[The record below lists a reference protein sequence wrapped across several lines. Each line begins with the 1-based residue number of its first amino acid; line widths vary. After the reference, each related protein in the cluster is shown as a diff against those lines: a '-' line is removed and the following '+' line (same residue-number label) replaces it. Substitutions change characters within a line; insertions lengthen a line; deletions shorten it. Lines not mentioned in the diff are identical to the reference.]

1 MNLAIIQRL
10 VISGC
15 RGKIDRRV
23 ASSILYGRTVIK
35 AGFPAHYMIHGK
47 SFHDFTTRSEKLNSK
62 ENECDIADNASA
74 FQMKTRSSRRNRTI
88 ISDTILKSN
97 VSLSYEELERFLTR
111 ACNEKKHMFEGNFC
125 FRRGL

>member
-23 ASSILYGRTVIK
+23 VSSILYGRTVIK
-35 AGFPAHYMIHGK
+35 AGFPVHYARMIHGK
-47 SFHDFTTRSEKLNSK
+47 SFHDFTVRSEKLNSK
-62 ENECDIADNASA
+62 ENECDITDNASA

-97 VSLSYEELERFLTR
+97 VSLSCEELERYLTQ
-111 ACNEKKHMFEGNFC
+111 ACNEKKTC
-125 FRRGL
+125 V